1 MSQAPLEN
9 AAWVTVSV
17 ACSAQTLVEFVQNLE
32 RLFRL
37 NPYLEIRQ
45 WKDET
50 TEGIA
55 KKIQFSALNEM
66 NGVLYDV
73 SLNFSQITPQ
83 EFVVHYSA
91 SFKERLEVKIADAAP
106 HATLTLIEHYRK
118 LPAGEHQRHL
128 QEVDQGLTPWA
139 VSIKNYIEGLA
150 RWGCLP
156 FYRWYKEKFWLSM
169 IPRHRRI
176 ARLLLWTT
184 VLEFIVFFFVFIIY
198 WLEAAR

>member
-17 ACSAQTLVEFVQNLE
+17 ACSATALIEFVQNLE

-45 WKDET
+45 WKEEST
-50 TEGIA
+50 QGAA
-55 KKIQFSALNEM
+55 KKIQFNALNEM
-66 NGVLYDV
+66 NGVNYD
-73 SLNFSQITPQ
+73 LTLDFSQITAQ

-91 SFKERLEVKIADAAP
+91 SFKERLEIKITDTAP
-106 HATLTLIEHYRK
+106 HATLTLIERYRK
-118 LPAGEHQRHL
+118 LPADEHQRHL
-128 QEVDQGLTPWA
+128 SEVDQGLTPWA

-150 RWGCLP
+150 RWGRLP
-156 FYRWYKEKFWLSM
+156 LYRWYKEKFWLSM
-169 IPRHRRI
+169 SPRHRRI